1 MKIETTKVFKRLL
14 AVMSLS
20 LLAGSGASAL
30 PAPAGGGAGT
40 GQVNVYMKD
49 GRKLPMFAASSA
61 DTVIARVGGEAV
73 VLRDL
78 LQALAEMHGDMATE
92 AKAGGRDF
100 RPALDRLVD
109 ARLIQLEA
117 RNMGLQELPEY
128 TSAVAK
134 YKDTALTAALRR
146 RVMDGVKVSEKDID
160 RRYRDLVREWQVS
173 SLLFPREEDA
183 RKLAEAA
190 RKGGFDAQAAK
201 AIADGKATGTG
212 KPEFLPEQKMLPEV
226 VKVLK
231 QTKRGAIAGPVAVP
245 GGFTV
250 MRVDGERYREDWEL
264 RARVAANSRT
274 PAEEVALQKYF
285 EGLLRKYATPDEK
298 LLAALDFEAPTPG
311 LEALGKDQ
319 RVVVRIKGDKPVTV
333 ADMVQ
338 EMERKLYHGVQETA
352 EKRKLNSRKG
362 RILESIL
369 SRRLPLLEARNLK
382 LQETP
387 SYKKQVEAFAE
398 RALFGLYVQTT
409 IEPAVTVSE
418 AEARAYYEA
427 HRAEYTGQ
435 EFLKLESLGF
445 TAAAPAQ
452 QACEKLRA
460 GTDFRW
466 LAANADD
473 QLTGESLELHFEGKT
488 YGAAEFPSGLTQALA
503 GAAAGD
509 CRTYRD
515 AKDGHYAVR
524 VLERQPPQVATF
536 EEKRDEIEGILAGQK
551 RREAVKDV
559 AAKLRQS
566 YPVEV
571 LIERI
576 GQ

>member
-1 MKIETTKVFKRLL
+1 
-14 AVMSLS
+14 
-20 LLAGSGASAL
+20 
-30 PAPAGGGAGT
+30 
-40 GQVNVYMKD
+40 
-49 GRKLPMFAASSA
+49 MFAASSA
-61 DTVIARVGGEAV
+61 DTVIARVGDEVV

-78 LQALAEMHGDMATE
+78 LQALAEMHGAMATE
-92 AKAGGRDF
+92 AKAGVRDF

-134 YKDTALTAALRR
+134 YKETALTAALRR
-146 RVMDGVKVSEKDID
+146 RVTDGVKVSEKDVE

-173 SLLFPREEDA
+173 ALLFPKEEDA
-183 RKLAEAA
+183 RKLVDLAKKGSFDKLAA
-190 RKGGFDAQAAK
+190 Q

-226 VKVLK
+226 VKALK
-231 QTKRGAIAGPVAVP
+231 QTRRGGLAGPVAVP

-250 MRVDGERYREDWEL
+250 MRLDGERYPEDPEL
-264 RARVAANSRT
+264 RAKVATDLRT
-274 PAEEVALQKYF
+274 PAEEAALQKYF
-285 EGLLRKYATPDEK
+285 EGLLKKYATPDEK
-298 LLAALDFEAPTPG
+298 LHRRARLRGRDPG
-311 LEALGKDQ
+311 AG
-319 RVVVRIKGDKPVTV
+319 GDGQGP
-333 ADMVQ
+333 AGGRAHQGRQAGD
-338 EMERKLYHGVQETA
+338 RGRHGGRRCSGSCTTGSQETA

-362 RILESIL
+362 RTLESIL
-369 SRRLPLLEARNLK
+369 SRRLPLLDARNLK

-387 SYKKQVEAFAE
+387 AYRKQVEDFAD
-398 RALFGLYVQTT
+398 RALFGLYVQKTL
-409 IEPAVTVSE
+409 EPSVTVSE
-418 AEARAYYEA
+418 TEARAYYES
-427 HRAEYTGQ
+427 HKAEYTRP

-460 GTDFRW
+460 GTDYRW

-473 QLTGESLELHFEGKT
+473 QLTGDGLELHFDGKT
-488 YGAAEFPSGLTQALA
+488 YGAGDFPPGLTQALA

-509 CRTYRD
+509 CRTYSD
-515 AKDGHYAVR
+515 AKGGHYAIR
-524 VLERQPPQVATF
+524 VLERQPAQVQPF
-536 EEKRDEIEGILAGQK
+536 EETRDEIEGILAAQK
-551 RREAVKDV
+551 LREAVKDV